1 MQPSNKAYPG
11 RPAVCRNCG
20 ALVGA
25 GEQACAQCGAMLDGT
40 GAAEQLPQGGAA
52 DRALHET
59 DAMRF
64 AWAVLNRPYFFTII
78 FLIANIFVFLL
89 MWASSGLNGSALW
102 EFSGPVLQAYGA
114 KLNYLIRDN
123 QEWWRFVTPVFIHVS
138 LPHLLINMY
147 SLWMIGP
154 YVEKLYGSAKFV
166 VFWVAAGI
174 MGVVASYLT
183 VRPAMH
189 VSSVG
194 RFLFK
199 AVDTPSA
206 GASGALF
213 GLVGVLFVFG
223 IKFRHELPEG
233 FKRAFGTGLLPM
245 IGLNLFIG
253 YLGRGFI
260 DNAAHLGGLA
270 AGALLALFVG
280 YKRPHEPAR
289 VAVFWHIL
297 QTAALAIIVLS
308 FFMVWRHYTGPP
320 PVVDAEALQRIV
332 PPSNAADIM
341 AYIEAMNAGQ
351 TAFLEGLNKMD
362 VGQLDRSIKQ
372 LESVP
377 SVGEKPDAM
386 RNDLKALVVRAREF
400 AALTQSERR
409 TRNAQANLKKLLAD
423 YEAWEKGFNEWVKTD
438 GEKYGLKLS
447 EPSPTPPP
455 SPAAKASPQIPSNGK

>member
-1 MQPSNKAYPG
+1 M
-11 RPAVCRNCG
+11 VDG
-20 ALVGA
+20 AA
-25 GEQACAQCGAMLDGT
+25 AS
-40 GAAEQLPQGGAA
+40 AEQLQGSAA
-52 DRALHET
+52 ERALYET

-78 FLIANIFVFLL
+78 FLIANIFVFLM

-102 EFSGPVLQAYGA
+102 EFTGPVLQAYGA

-147 SLWMIGP
+147 SLWMVGP

-174 MGVVASYLT
+174 AGVVASYLT

-245 IGLNLFIG
+245 IALNLFIG

-297 QTAALAIIVLS
+297 QTAALALVALS

-320 PVVDAEALQRIV
+320 PTVDAEALQRV
-332 PPSNAADIM
+332 LPASNTADIK
-341 AYIEAMNAGQ
+341 AYVEAMNAGQ
-351 TAFLEGLNKMD
+351 SAFTQGLDKMD
-362 VGQLDRSIKQ
+362 VGQMDRAIKQ

-377 SVGEKPDAM
+377 SVAEKPDAM
-386 RNDLKALVVRAREF
+386 RTDLKGLVVRAREF
-400 AALTQSERR
+400 AALAPNERR
-409 TRNAQANLKKLLAD
+409 TRPAQAKLKKLLVD
-423 YEAWEKGFNEWVKTD
+423 YEAWEKGFNEWVETD
-438 GEKYGLKLS
+438 GAKYGLKLDKPGP
-447 EPSPTPPP
+447 ERQA
-455 SPAAKASPQIPSNGK
+455 SPAAKQSPQSQSNGK